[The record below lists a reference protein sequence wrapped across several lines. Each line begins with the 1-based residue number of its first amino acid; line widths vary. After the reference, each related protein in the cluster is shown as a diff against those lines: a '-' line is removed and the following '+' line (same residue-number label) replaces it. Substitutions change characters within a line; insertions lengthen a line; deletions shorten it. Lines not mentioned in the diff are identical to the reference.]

1 MTINYKIRQIKAE
14 DNSHIAKI
22 IRDNLKNYGLDIP
35 GTAYFDSSLDNL
47 YEYYY
52 PFDNKGYYV
61 MVDESDNVIGGVGFD
76 KDCHFE
82 NCAELQ
88 KLYLAD
94 SVKGLGLSYIL
105 MEHIEKQIKQKGY
118 SAIYLETHDNL
129 KTAIHVYN
137 KCGFAEIE
145 RPVDLIHG
153 AMNMFFYKKLD
164 E

>member
-14 DNSHIAKI
+14 DNSRIARI

-35 GTAYFDSSLDNL
+35 GTAYFDDSLDNL

-52 PFDNKGYYV
+52 PFDNKCYYV
-61 MVDESDNVIGGVGFD
+61 MVDDNDRVIGGVGFD

-94 SVKGLGLSYIL
+94 NVKGLGLSYIL
-105 MEHIEKQIKQKGY
+105 MEYIEKQIKQKGY

-137 KCGFAEIE
+137 KCGYVQIE
-145 RPVDLIHG
+145 QPGDLIHS
-153 AMNMFFYKKLD
+153 AMNMFFYKQLD
-164 E
+164 K